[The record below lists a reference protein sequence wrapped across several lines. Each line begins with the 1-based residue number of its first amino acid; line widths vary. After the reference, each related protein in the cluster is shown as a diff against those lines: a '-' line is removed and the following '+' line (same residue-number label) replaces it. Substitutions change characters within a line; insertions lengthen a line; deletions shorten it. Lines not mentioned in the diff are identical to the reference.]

1 MLKSTGSGLTNALF
15 IGAIGIAA
23 AGASAVL
30 VADRGRAADHLDPPS
45 RTDIR
50 VDPTIDL
57 PADIADIY
65 TWTDSSNLNMVYTF
79 AGPSAGTLSAFYD
92 PNVRY
97 RIHIS
102 NGGRTDDDEYLIVAQ
117 FGPGQGGNGI
127 KLDGLPGVTGS
138 FIGPVERILT
148 APNGVKVYAG
158 LRSDPFFFDVL
169 GFRETNSTGNL
180 AIRNDRNFF
189 VNGNDTMIG
198 VQVPIGI
205 VGRDSNGDGRVDNR
219 MDIWVDAFRKGGQL

>member
-1 MLKSTGSGLTNALF
+1 MSQLTNVLF
-15 IGAIGIAA
+15 IGAVGLAA
-23 AGASAVL
+23 AGMSAVL
-30 VADRGRAADHLDPPS
+30 VADRGIAADHLDPPS

-65 TWTDSSNLNMVYTF
+65 TWTTATHLNMVYTF
-79 AGPSAGTLSAFYD
+79 AGPSAGTLSGFYD

-102 NGGRTDDDEYLIVAQ
+102 NGGRTDDDEYTVMAQ
-117 FGPGQGGNGI
+117 FGPGQGGFGI
-127 KLDGLPGVTGS
+127 KIEGLPGVTGPI
-138 FIGPVERILT
+138 IGPVERILT
-148 APNGVKVYAG
+148 APNGVKVYSG
-158 LRSDPFFFDVL
+158 VRSDPFFFDVL
-169 GFRETNSTGNL
+169 GFRETNASGAL

-189 VNGNDTMIG
+189 INGNDTMIG

-205 VGRDSNGDGRVDNR
+205 VGRDGNGDGRVDNR

>member
-1 MLKSTGSGLTNALF
+1 MGMISNALF
-15 IGAIGIAA
+15 VGAIAIAA
-23 AGASAVL
+23 TGMSAL
-30 VADRGRAADHLDPPS
+30 LTRDRGLAADHLDPPS

-50 VDPTIDL
+50 FDPTIDL

-79 AGPSAGTLSAFYD
+79 AGPSAGTLAGFYD

-97 RIHIS
+97 RIHVS

-117 FGPGQGGNGI
+117 FGTGQGGNGI
-127 KLDGLPGVTGS
+127 KVDGLPGVTGS

-180 AIRNDRNFF
+180 ALRNDRDFF
-189 VNGNDTMIG
+189 RNGNDTLIA